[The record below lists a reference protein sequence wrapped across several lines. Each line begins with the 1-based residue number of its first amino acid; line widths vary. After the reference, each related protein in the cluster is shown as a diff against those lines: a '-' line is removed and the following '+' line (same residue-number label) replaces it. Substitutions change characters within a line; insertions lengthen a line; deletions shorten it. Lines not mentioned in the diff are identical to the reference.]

1 MQEQCLYH
9 LIYLLF
15 HYPLLISFSV
25 ITGKHHASSIK
36 PEEEDS
42 QSEDETYKNILKLE
56 KSAAGLVCQLKT
68 RHGTQV
74 SHSPLVNDVIGIV
87 ATLGKVDDENLSW
100 SV

>member
-1 MQEQCLYH
+1 MQ
-9 LIYLLF
+9 
-15 HYPLLISFSV
+15 PM
-25 ITGKHHASSIK
+25 T
-36 PEEEDS
+36 EEEEV

-74 SHSPLVNDVIGIV
+74 SHSPLMKDVIGIV
-87 ATLGKVDDENLSW
+87 ATLGKVDDENLSR